1 MDEKEG
7 IELTKTLRKTN
18 YLIIGLIVVIII
30 GFGFLI
36 YFQNM
41 PNTPTEMEVKT
52 GGQIKTGYFIQ
63 NLKGESLDIWF
74 AWSPRDIL
82 ELHIVDSDKIPK
94 NKLDIIEDVIFSD
107 QTLTMDNSI
116 LGIEPKGGT
125 SKFWFG
131 WKGVCDE
138 VRIANGKKPLVVTT
152 TEDPSADIVVKL
164 TNQINAD
171 GFSGYTTSIVDTETN
186 EILRTKITIF
196 EVDTWTDDEFA
207 AIMRHEMGHAVGLSH
222 STDPSDLMFPSL
234 ENMTVPYIS
243 ECDVEALV
251 NLYSGGESS
260 KVVCSK

>member
-1 MDEKEG
+1 
-7 IELTKTLRKTN
+7 
-18 YLIIGLIVVIII
+18 V
-30 GFGFLI
+30 
-36 YFQNM
+36 Q
-41 PNTPTEMEVKT
+41 
-52 GGQIKTGYFIQ
+52 
-63 NLKGESLDIWF
+63 
-74 AWSPRDIL
+74 RDT
-82 ELHIVDSDKIPK
+82 
-94 NKLDIIEDVIFSD
+94 
-107 QTLTMDNSI
+107 Q
-116 LGIEPKGGT
+116 KGGT

-234 ENMTVPYIS
+234 ENMTIPYIS

>member
-1 MDEKEG
+1 MDEKEV

-18 YLIIGLIVVIII
+18 YLIIGLIIVVIV
-30 GFGFLI
+30 GFGFLM

-52 GGQIKTGYFIQ
+52 GGLLKSGYFVQ
-63 NLKGESLDIWF
+63 NLRGDTLDTWF
-74 AWSPRDIL
+74 AWSPRDML

-94 NKLDIIEDVIFSD
+94 NRLDIINDVMLSD
-107 QTLTMDNSI
+107 ETITMDNSI

-125 SKFWFG
+125 SKFWLG

-138 VRIANGKKPLVVTT
+138 VRIANGKKPLEIVTT
-152 TEDPSADIVVKL
+152 ENPRADIVIKL

-171 GFSGYTTSIVDTETN
+171 GFSGHTNSIVDVETN

-196 EVDTWTDDEFA
+196 QVDTYTDDEFA
-207 AIMRHEMGHAVGLSH
+207 AIMRHEMGHAVGLAH
-222 STDPSDLMFPSL
+222 STDPSDLMAPSIDMAL
-234 ENMTVPYIS
+234 PYIS

-251 NLYSGGESS
+251 NLYSGGETSQ
-260 KVVCSK
+260 VICSK